1 MFHGKHWLY
10 SENKNCPLDK
20 KCLPSIIYD
29 AKVTNDSDDSDKKIY
44 FDLCETALIITMI
57 FRYNYHTK
65 SFRNEASKTT
75 QNCLN
80 ILYNWKTVMKQVSLI
95 GELSISYYKNNYKL

>member
-1 MFHGKHWLY
+1 M
-10 SENKNCPLDK
+10 ENKNRPLDN

-29 AKVTNDSDDSDKKIY
+29 AKVTNDSDDSNEKIY
-44 FDLCETALIITMI
+44 FDLCETALIITII